1 MDEKKYRVCDQCDH
15 QMTNRQFKEK
25 LLSDI
30 ERKKEI
36 GAEVKKLIA
45 KMNKNLREV
54 NMTYEKLRK
63 QK

>member
-36 GAEVKKLIA
+36 GAEVKK
-45 KMNKNLREV
+45 
-54 NMTYEKLRK
+54 
-63 QK
+63 